1 MIGTSMSIT
10 TASNTSFMH
19 QMNELWNYRH
29 LTFKL
34 AMSEFRLKY
43 KNSVLGFF
51 WSLAEPLLMLTVLY
65 MVFTNLMRV
74 NVEHYQIFLL
84 MGIISWNM
92 LSRGTGMSLNS
103 ILGRASLVQKIYFP
117 REVLVI
123 SSCITAF
130 LMTLLEL
137 IIFGAF
143 MLFFNVI
150 PGMTIIYGPVVL
162 FIEFLL
168 ILGISLGLAALNVYY
183 RDVQYIWAVFL
194 QAGFFASPI
203 IYPMEIIPEQ
213 YVWIIRLNP
222 MTRIID
228 MLRGSVIY
236 SSSPAFPDWIYISIA
251 AICFLVAGYIVFS
264 RLEPGFAEEI

>member
-1 MIGTSMSIT
+1 M
-10 TASNTSFMH
+10 
-19 QMNELWNYRH
+19 QRLWNYRH

-34 AMSEFRLKY
+34 AISEFKLRY
-43 KNSVLGFF
+43 KNSILGFF

-65 MVFTNLMRV
+65 VVFTNLMQV
-74 NVEHYQIFLL
+74 NVEHYQLFLL

-92 LSRGTGMSLNS
+92 LSRGTTMSLNC

-137 IIFGAF
+137 VVFGAF
-143 MLFFNVI
+143 MAAFNVI
-150 PGMTIIYGPVVL
+150 PGITILFSPFVL
-162 FIEFLL
+162 FIEFIL
-168 ILGISLGLAALNVYY
+168 ILGISFGLAAINVYY

-194 QAGFFASPI
+194 QAGFFAAPI
-203 IYPMEIIPEQ
+203 IYPISIIPGN
-213 YVWIIRLNP
+213 YIWLIRLNP

-236 SSSPAFPDWIYISIA
+236 SVTPVLFDWIFITMA
-251 AICFLVAGYIVFS
+251 AVSLLAVGYLIFQ
-264 RLEPGFAEEI
+264 RLEPGFAEEM